1 MAANGGILTAA
12 MSKYRNQVMWQ
23 STGDGITRIMGTII
37 TDKFNRRHLRKNELL
52 YQPDDPGV
60 DPDNDAN
67 WDFMFSIVKIFFL
80 ALIVGCG
87 AICVWLMSMVLY
99 YG

>member
-1 MAANGGILTAA
+1 MREWPSVIEDNKHQRIIFDA
-12 MSKYRNQVMWQ
+12 MLHSSRNL
-23 STGDGITRIMGTII
+23 
-37 TDKFNRRHLRKNELL
+37 RRNEIL